1 MELSVKTLGNLPAT
15 VVMSDYDRSAV
26 RPGIAHLSVGNF
38 HRAHQAVY
46 VDRVLALPEQGG
58 WGIVGVGLLDT
69 PAEAA
74 KAAALQAQDGLYT
87 LTECPADKPDVVRVI
102 KSLVEYVH
110 APADRAAAIRR
121 LADPAIRVVTMTI
134 TEGGYYMD
142 EAGQFMHSH
151 PDMVEDLARQVPHSA
166 FGVMAE
172 ALRLRRE
179 AGVVPFTVL
188 SCDNVPHN
196 GHVARK
202 ALVGWAEQRDKD
214 LAGWISQNVA
224 FPSCM
229 VDRITPAVREADI
242 QRLDAAS
249 GIEDRAPVY
258 CEDFIQ
264 WVVEDTFPSG
274 RPDWEKVGVLFT
286 QDVAPY
292 EQVKLRM
299 LNATHSMMA
308 LPGVLMGYR
317 VVSDA
322 MQDASLYAL
331 LQQFLG
337 FDAEPLLQAPPGMA
351 LQEYGAL
358 LLSRF
363 RNKAISDQLVRI
375 ASDSAS
381 KLPVFIRPTASGV
394 VAQGRDA
401 RRIAFL
407 LACFCAYLAGRD
419 EKGAAYDVLEPHLT
433 DEDKKLAFDADP
445 AKALEMSVFSGWDLE
460 KSDAFVTQF
469 VEMRQALKAQG
480 VRKTLETGV
489 LA

>member
-1 MELSVKTLGNLPAT
+1 MELSAKNLGNLPAT
-15 VVMSDYDRSAV
+15 VTLSAYDRSKV

-46 VDRVLALPEQGG
+46 VDRVLALPNQEG
-58 WGIVGVGLLDT
+58 WGIVGIGLLDT
-69 PAEAA
+69 PAEQA
-74 KAAALQAQDGLYT
+74 KAEALQAQDGLYT
-87 LTECPADKPDVVRVI
+87 LTECPPDKPDVVRVI

-110 APADRAAAIRR
+110 APADRVAVIRR
-121 LADPAIRVVTMTI
+121 LADPALRLVTMTI

-142 EAGQFMHSH
+142 EAGHFMQAH
-151 PDMVEDLARQVPHSA
+151 PDMMEDLARETPHSA
-166 FGVMAE
+166 FGVLVE
-172 ALRLRRE
+172 ALRLRRQ
-179 AGVVPFTVL
+179 AGVAPFAVL

-196 GHVARK
+196 GQVARK
-202 ALVGWAEQRDKD
+202 ALLGWAEQRDTE
-214 LAGWISQNVA
+214 LASWISQTVA

-242 QRLDAAS
+242 RRLDDAS

-264 WVVEDTFPSG
+264 WVVEDDFPQG
-274 RPDWEKVGVLFT
+274 RPAWDQVGVLFT
-286 QDVAPY
+286 KNVAPY

-299 LNATHSMMA
+299 LNASHSMMA

-322 MQDASLYAL
+322 MQDPAVISLL
-331 LQQFLG
+331 EQFLG
-337 FDAEPLLQAPPGMA
+337 LDAEPLLQAPPGMA
-351 LQEYGAL
+351 LPEYGAL

-394 VAQGRDA
+394 VAHGHDG
-401 RRIAFL
+401 RRISFL

-419 EKGAAYDVLEPHLT
+419 EKGAVYDVLEPHLT

-445 AKALEMSVFSGWDLE
+445 TKALEMTVFSGWDLE
-460 KSDAFVTQF
+460 KSDTFVTQF

-480 VRKTLETGV
+480 VRKTLETVV